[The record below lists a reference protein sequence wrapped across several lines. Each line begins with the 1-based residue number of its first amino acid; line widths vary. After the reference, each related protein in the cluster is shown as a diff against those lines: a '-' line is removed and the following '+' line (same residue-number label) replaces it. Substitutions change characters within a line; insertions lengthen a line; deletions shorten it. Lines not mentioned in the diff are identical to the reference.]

1 MVNRLAYDGVLFDL
15 GNTLIPFTPKDSMEF
30 VVKWYHTSNIKETE
44 VPFTDFLQVF
54 RNVVLEERERSD
66 TELWESS
73 VEIRSKMMKNELE
86 RKGFDIPNIEERL
99 KSTHTGA
106 FTTCLRIRH
115 SSRYLLDILRSSTDR
130 SGEPVRI
137 GLISNA
143 IDGKALRSFLDR
155 EGLTT
160 YFDLIIISEEVRMA
174 KPSKE
179 IFQMALKELELRPEK
194 SIYIGD
200 RYKADILGPRSAGMD
215 AVYIREYNTAGEP
228 PRGVEIDAPIIK
240 NILDLL
246 PILES
251 GIDKD
256 KHG

>member
-1 MVNRLAYDGVLFDL
+1 MVNKLAYDGVLFDL
-15 GNTLIPFTPKDSMEF
+15 GNTLIPFTPKNSMEF
-30 VVKWYHTSNIKETE
+30 VVKWYHSSKIKETE

-54 RNVVLEERERSD
+54 RNVVRKERERSD
-66 TELWESS
+66 IELWESS
-73 VEIRSKMMKNELE
+73 VEIRSNMMKNELE
-86 RKGFDIPNIEERL
+86 LRGFDIQDIEGRL

-106 FTTCLRIRH
+106 FTTCLRIGH
-115 SSRYLLDILRSSTDR
+115 SSRYLLDILRSSAGR
-130 SGEPVRI
+130 SGEPVKI

-155 EGLTT
+155 EGLTA

-174 KPSKE
+174 KPSTE
-179 IFQMALKELELRPEK
+179 IFQMALKELDLRPEK

-200 RYKADILGPRSAGMD
+200 RYKADILGSRSAEMD

-228 PRGVEIDAPIIK
+228 PKGVEIDAPIIN

-251 GIDKD
+251 GINMDI
-256 KHG
+256 HG